1 MEEKLEVGKEAGGGE
16 ETKEEKSIVVEDS
29 REANDAEND
38 RMRTIK
44 ETIEML
50 DLEGKG
56 NKPQPDWVK
65 SIDLQ
70 QYNGLAVVTI
80 PGTALSMY
88 KCCV

>member
-1 MEEKLEVGKEAGGGE
+1 MDVGKESGGRE
-16 ETKEEKSIVVEDS
+16 ETKEEKSVVVDN

-70 QYNGLAVVTI
+70 QYNGLAVVTM
-80 PGTALSMY
+80 PGTVPSMY